1 MIQEKDDW
9 NINSAYNFKQIEL
22 QGAYG
27 VGNATAIQLNTFLVF
42 PGNPFLN
49 DGVSGGFVEL
59 GGGYYKNLSDYF
71 LFDTYLL
78 AGIGHIENLIPFAN
92 SISPNT
98 GGVISSNYARYG
110 LQPSINYITDYFSIS
125 ASSRFVNLSHYNIR
139 GQLYRDGVDQVY
151 YLNRHSSNFLI
162 EPAIT
167 VKFGWKIV
175 KLQVQYLR
183 SFNVSNPHFP
193 QDDEIWTFGIAC
205 HF

>member
-92 SISPNT
+92 SIRPIT